1 MSFFVKDLPYIF
13 CRTVQ
18 INTYEILGHIYYTI
32 DKMVGFQKIGSTS
45 DEKDKLPPIQQE
57 AGQI

>member
-1 MSFFVKDLPYIF
+1 MSFFCEGPTIYFLQNL
-13 CRTVQ
+13 Q

-57 AGQI
+57 AGQV